1 MMVRGA
7 VVEDAVALEG
17 LIAALNRDQGDPDD
31 RLTAARIGQDLIG
44 SGSAVVM
51 VAEAPDGVLVGF
63 VTGHHTYETA
73 YAESGIYVGD
83 LYVAP
88 GHRRRGVARALLAA
102 LARQGHA
109 TGARHLW
116 LTARPGNTAAHAFY
130 RRLGSR
136 GESVIAFA
144 VVEQDFLNLAAEQP
158 R

>member
-1 MMVRGA
+1 MKVRPA
-7 VVEDAVALEG
+7 VREDAGALGG
-17 LIAALNRDQGDPDD
+17 LVAALNREQGDPDD
-31 RLTAARIGQDLIG
+31 RLTTARIEQDLIG
-44 SGSAVVM
+44 SSSAVVM
-51 VAEAPDGVLVGF
+51 VAEASDGVLVGY
-63 VTGHHTYETA
+63 VTGHSTYETA

-144 VVEQDFLNLAAEQP
+144 VVEQDFLNLAAEEP